1 MVHNAFEIPLNSLND
16 FIVSYE
22 FHIPTNLIQ
31 KLKEIHFSLQETIK
45 KNELCLENKENVIKN
60 NDDNGGFLKEEFENN
75 FNKISK
81 EKENLENNLLQN
93 SINNKNDSMI
103 ELRTLLA
110 KMYLVTKSMLGYEIT
125 FNENNVILH
134 SSYAFDDEDIFVFE
148 IDDNN
153 SCTLKSNEFVAN
165 WKREIDL
172 YLLNGKSVPAFLSAV
187 TLELYNQK
195 TYG

>member
-1 MVHNAFEIPLNSLND
+1 
-16 FIVSYE
+16 
-22 FHIPTNLIQ
+22 
-31 KLKEIHFSLQETIK
+31 
-45 KNELCLENKENVIKN
+45 
-60 NDDNGGFLKEEFENN
+60 
-75 FNKISK
+75 
-81 EKENLENNLLQN
+81 
-93 SINNKNDSMI
+93 
-103 ELRTLLA
+103 TLLA